1 MAGTGTRLHPRPL
14 GNRPVWVRYDPTAA
28 AAKAT
33 APGWLCWPRQPC
45 RVSSARV
52 ERHQLRGMEYEEQ
65 AKFIKEITTRYNVQH
80 IAIDGTGIGDA
91 VYQLVIVLPAGG

>member
-1 MAGTGTRLHPRPL
+1 VL
-14 GNRPVWVRYDPTAA
+14 
-28 AAKAT
+28 
-33 APGWLCWPRQPC
+33 APPAVPGGKFR
-45 RVSSARV
+45 AV

-91 VYQLVIVLPAGG
+91 V